1 MCFTSRDWKT
11 LQLTSESN
19 SCRAFL
25 GHASQRGQDVVGAHF
40 PRILNSSE
48 SEMITILF
56 VWGKSESRAQN
67 ESESGGK
74 DWLGSGQI
82 VTDTICGS

>member
-11 LQLTSESN
+11 LQLPSESN
-19 SCRAFL
+19 SWRASL
-25 GHASQRGQDVVGAHF
+25 GYASLRAPDVVGAHF

-48 SEMITILF
+48 SEMTKILF
-56 VWGKSESRAQN
+56 VWGKSESRAKN

-74 DWLGSGQI
+74 D
-82 VTDTICGS
+82 